1 MASIEKPLASSPPE
15 MNRVSALR
23 WIDIA
28 ATVLALLGVCILAG
42 VLAVMAV
49 LDFARLLSS
58 FWASPYDRWLVIVF
72 ALAVVWVAVR
82 WKKLSVQ

>member
-1 MASIEKPLASSPPE
+1 MTSIEKPAAAGQPE

-28 ATVLALLGVCILAG
+28 AMVLALLGFCILAG

-49 LDFARLLSS
+49 LDVARLLSN
-58 FWASPYDRWLVIVF
+58 FWADSYDRWLVIVF
-72 ALAVVWVAVR
+72 GLAVVWVAAR
-82 WKKLSVQ
+82 WKKLSVH